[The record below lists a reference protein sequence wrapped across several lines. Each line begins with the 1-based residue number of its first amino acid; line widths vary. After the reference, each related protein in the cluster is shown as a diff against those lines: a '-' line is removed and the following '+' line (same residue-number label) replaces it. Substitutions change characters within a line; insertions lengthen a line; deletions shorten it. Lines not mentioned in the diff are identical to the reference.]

1 MILKGPD
8 RRQRNAAGTG
18 LLMDTVTVRAYNL
31 AASTIIL
38 VYIAGDAL
46 PAVTQ
51 PLQTVEEMRA
61 TSLELRRDSL
71 EMIFAAGTG
80 HPGGSLSEI
89 DILVALYFGV
99 MRYDAANP
107 GWPERD
113 RFILSKG
120 HASPGFYATLARAGY
135 FGREELGSYRKTD
148 GLLQGHAHPMTP
160 GVEMNSGSLGMG
172 LSFALGHALAGRL
185 DGRDYRVFALLGDGE
200 CQEGEVWEAAMSAA
214 HHRAT
219 NLTAIIDRNRIQN
232 DRFTDEVMTLEP
244 LADRWRDFGWNVITC
259 DGHEHADV
267 LRALASAEE
276 GGPTA
281 IIAQTVKGRASALWR
296 TTPAFTGGR
305 PRRKSTQ
312 QR

>member
-1 MILKGPD
+1 MTFRRGPN
-8 RRQRNAAGTG
+8 RCG
-18 LLMDTVTVRAYNL
+18 LLVDSLTGPEYN
-31 AASTIIL
+31 SVGFIIISAR
-38 VYIAGDAL
+38 VAGDAL
-46 PAVTQ
+46 AAVVQ

-61 TSLELRRDSL
+61 TSRQLRRDSL
-71 EMIFAAGTG
+71 EMIYGAGSG

-99 MRYDAANP
+99 MRYDAGEPN
-107 GWPERD
+107 WPDRD

-120 HASPGFYATLARAGY
+120 HASPGFYATLSRAGY
-135 FGREELGSYRKTD
+135 FGRDELSSYRRTD

-172 LSFALGHALAGRL
+172 LSFALGHALAARL
-185 DGRDYRVFALLGDGE
+185 DRRDYRVFALLGDGE
-200 CQEGEVWEAAMSAA
+200 CQEGEIWEAAMSAA
-214 HHRAT
+214 HHKAS

-259 DGHEHADV
+259 NGHEHVEV
-267 LRALASAEE
+267 LRALADAIS

-281 IIAQTVKGRASALWR
+281 IIAETIKGKGVSFMENNPAFHGRAPNTEEYEAALKEL
-296 TTPAFTGGR
+296 A
-305 PRRKSTQ
+305 
-312 QR
+312 

>member
-1 MILKGPD
+1 M
-8 RRQRNAAGTG
+8 AA
-18 LLMDTVTVRAYNL
+18 VV
-31 AASTIIL
+31 
-38 VYIAGDAL
+38 
-46 PAVTQ
+46 Q
-51 PLQTVEEMRA
+51 PLQTVEEMRE
-61 TSLELRRDSL
+61 TSLQLRRDSL
-71 EMIFAAGTG
+71 EMIYGAGSG

-99 MRYDAANP
+99 MRYDAEHP
-107 GWPERD
+107 RWPERD

-120 HASPGFYATLARAGY
+120 HASPGFYATLSRAGY
-135 FGREELGSYRKTD
+135 FGREELPSYRQTD

-172 LSFALGHALAGRL
+172 LSFALGHALAARL

-200 CQEGEVWEAAMSAA
+200 CQEGEIWEAAMSAA
-214 HHRAT
+214 HHKAS

-259 DGHEHADV
+259 DGHEHAEV
-267 LRALASAEE
+267 LRALADATT

-281 IIAQTVKGRASALWR
+281 IIAETIKGKGVSFMENNPAFHGRAPNAEEYEAALKEL
-296 TTPAFTGGR
+296 A
-305 PRRKSTQ
+305 
-312 QR
+312 